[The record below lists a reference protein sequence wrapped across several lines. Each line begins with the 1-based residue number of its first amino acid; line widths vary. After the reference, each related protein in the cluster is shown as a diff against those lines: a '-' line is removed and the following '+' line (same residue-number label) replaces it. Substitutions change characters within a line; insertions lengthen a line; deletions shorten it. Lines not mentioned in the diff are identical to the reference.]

1 MFCFLFGYWTYRKIE
16 DDEIKVNYMIMG
28 AILTI
33 PFIVFQFRTAATL
46 KRLVLDKTGEN
57 VVLTRFQLGG
67 FG

>member
-1 MFCFLFGYWTYRKIE
+1 
-16 DDEIKVNYMIMG
+16 MIMG